1 MCVCVCVVI
10 NRDGAHPGGLF
21 VSGSV
26 TDGASLFTRRGWGD
40 DEIGVSQPVRDGYT
54 SATKE

>member
-1 MCVCVCVVI
+1 MCVCVVI

-26 TDGASLFTRRGWGD
+26 TDGASLFTRSGGGGD
-40 DEIGVSQPVRDGYT
+40 DEIRVSQPVRDGYT

>member
-26 TDGASLFTRRGWGD
+26 TDGASLFTRRGGGGMTRL
-40 DEIGVSQPVRDGYT
+40 E
-54 SATKE
+54 SANR